1 MSPRIPVRSPS
12 TSHPISCPPTF
23 KRKQKPVE
31 FSLPWLP
38 GLGPAW
44 SVIARSHCMEE
55 SWLFLSPKQSDGH
68 SSHLSL
74 SKLGF
79 CWAWAHAGSVMRDS
93 SGLIGPSS
101 YRLLGQ
107 VTGVRLGMVIQNA
120 SLGTDIILLTP
131 SSFLL
136 RCTSLNS
143 WIFINELSN
152 WRNKQILTKW
162 DPWWSVIKHAF
173 NQKIGTADLAS

>member
-1 MSPRIPVRSPS
+1 M
-12 TSHPISCPPTF
+12 CPP
-23 KRKQKPVE
+23 E
-31 FSLPWLP
+31 FLSDPPLPLIQFHVLLPLKKNRNQLSLVCLDSRVR
-38 GLGPAW
+38 PAW
-44 SVIARSHCMEE
+44 SVIARSHCMED

-101 YRLLGQ
+101 SRLLGQ
-107 VTGVRLGMVIQNA
+107 VIGVRLGMVIQNA

-136 RCTSLNS
+136 RCTGLNS

-173 NQKIGTADLAS
+173 NQKIGTADPAS